1 MRRRIAELMSK
12 LRYGDHVRIENLGIE
27 GQVIEA
33 DTRTVVVR
41 YKKKDGE
48 LVEHRFQPDD
58 LTYIPKPQHE

>member
-1 MRRRIAELMSK
+1 MSK
-12 LRYGDHVRIENLGIE
+12 LRYGDHVRIENLGIV

>member
-1 MRRRIAELMSK
+1 MAN
-12 LRYGDHVRIENLGIE
+12 LRYGDRVIIENLGIQ

-48 LVEHRFQPDD
+48 LVEHRFQPNE
-58 LTYIPKPQHE
+58 LTYIPKPHQE